1 MAITDRPPRTFYP
14 FDVIQQVYEEV
25 ARYNFLLNRI
35 GTAGISLLVA
45 ALAALG
51 ILIIVLHTES
61 QIRLISESII
71 EKKVN
76 EVNVLASR
84 ASLRLA
90 DAATILQISSNLPQ
104 IATSPNASLII
115 ENLRGVPQNTES
127 EKRFIAKTIMK
138 EYPNFDTVSFLLT
151 NGNLYLVEPF
161 ESQKNVSLKNFAFR
175 DYYKGVIATEKPYL
189 SQIIKSN
196 ATGHTIAAIA
206 VPVHDKINGSL
217 IGIWIG
223 ALNLK
228 DMSQAVHELS
238 MSSELVAYIDHRGHQ
253 IVSNKEKEFFELTQ
267 GNDSFVQE
275 KLTGFKS
282 GMADKS
288 GYTVETI
295 RGVEM
300 FVCYAPI
307 HAISTTWVVLSF
319 QPYDQVFSAASSLR
333 LNAFTMSLIL
343 GGAAAAIIFLLNRS
357 LNSLN
362 KLAKELMKKDIEL
375 RKYNEE
381 LLTVERAKDE
391 FMSMIN
397 HELKTPLVPIKGYT
411 DMLLMPKIM
420 GDLNEKQ
427 KKAIR
432 SISYNVGKLELLIS
446 DILDVYKLDMGKFT
460 LSKKDVDV
468 NQLITS
474 NMLEFKPLADQ
485 KNTRIEA
492 DVQYNG
498 VVYCDQRRIDQVITN
513 MIKNAIDFVPADT
526 GMIMLRVS
534 KKEKQII
541 FSVEDNGI
549 GIPPNKID
557 SLFKKFYQIDTS
569 MTRKHGGTGLGL
581 AISKG
586 IVEAHGGE
594 MWVDK
599 VYVGG
604 AKFIFTL
611 PIKDAVS

>member
-1 MAITDRPPRTFYP
+1 
-14 FDVIQQVYEEV
+14 
-25 ARYNFLLNRI
+25 
-35 GTAGISLLVA
+35 
-45 ALAALG
+45 
-51 ILIIVLHTES
+51 
-61 QIRLISESII
+61 
-71 EKKVN
+71 
-76 EVNVLASR
+76 
-84 ASLRLA
+84 
-90 DAATILQISSNLPQ
+90 
-104 IATSPNASLII
+104 
-115 ENLRGVPQNTES
+115 
-127 EKRFIAKTIMK
+127 
-138 EYPNFDTVSFLLT
+138 
-151 NGNLYLVEPF
+151 
-161 ESQKNVSLKNFAFR
+161 
-175 DYYKGVIATEKPYL
+175 
-189 SQIIKSN
+189 
-196 ATGHTIAAIA
+196 
-206 VPVHDKINGSL
+206 
-217 IGIWIG
+217 
-223 ALNLK
+223 
-228 DMSQAVHELS
+228 
-238 MSSELVAYIDHRGHQ
+238 
-253 IVSNKEKEFFELTQ
+253 
-267 GNDSFVQE
+267 
-275 KLTGFKS
+275 
-282 GMADKS
+282 
-288 GYTVETI
+288 
-295 RGVEM
+295 
-300 FVCYAPI
+300 
-307 HAISTTWVVLSF
+307 
-319 QPYDQVFSAASSLR
+319 
-333 LNAFTMSLIL
+333 
-343 GGAAAAIIFLLNRS
+343 
-357 LNSLN
+357 
-362 KLAKELMKKDIEL
+362 MKKDIEL

-381 LLTVERAKDE
+381 LLSVERAKDE

-474 NMLEFKPLADQ
+474 NMLEFKPLANQ
-485 KNTRIEA
+485 KNTKIEA

-526 GMIMLRVS
+526 GKIMLRVS

-599 VYVGG
+599 E
-604 AKFIFTL
+604 
-611 PIKDAVS
+611 

>member
-1 MAITDRPPRTFYP
+1 M
-14 FDVIQQVYEEV
+14 
-25 ARYNFLLNRI
+25 LNRI
-35 GTAGISLLVA
+35 GTAEISLLVV

-51 ILIIVLHTES
+51 ILIIVLYTES
-61 QIRLISESII
+61 QISLISKSII

-76 EVNVLASR
+76 QVDVLASR

-90 DAATILQISSNLPQ
+90 DAATILRISSNLPQ
-104 IATSPNASLII
+104 ITSRPNASLIVK
-115 ENLRGVPQNTES
+115 NLKGVPQNAEVD
-127 EKRFIAKTIMK
+127 KRFVAETIME
-138 EYPNFDTVSFLLT
+138 EYPNFDTVSFLLP
-151 NGNLYLVEPF
+151 NGDLYLVEPF
-161 ESQKNVSLKNFAFR
+161 ESQKNVTLKNFAFR
-175 DYYKGVIATEKPYL
+175 DYYKGVIATDKPFL

-196 ATGHTIAAIA
+196 ATGHIIAAIA
-206 VPVHDKINGSL
+206 IPVHDKINGSF

-228 DMSQAVHELS
+228 DMSQAVHDLTLS
-238 MSSELVAYIDHRGHQ
+238 NELVAYVDHRGHQ
-253 IVSNKEKEFFELTQ
+253 VVSNNEKEFFEMTH
-267 GNDSFVQE
+267 GNASFVLE
-275 KLTGFKS
+275 KLTGFMN

-288 GYTVETI
+288 GYDVETI
-295 RGVEM
+295 NGVKM
-300 FVCYAPI
+300 FVSYAPI
-307 HAISTTWVVLSF
+307 RTISSTWAVLSF
-319 QPYDQVFSAASSLR
+319 EPYDHVFSAANSLS
-333 LNAFTMSLIL
+333 LNAFTMSLIV

-357 LNSLN
+357 FSSLN
-362 KLAKELMKKDIEL
+362 KLTKELMNKDIEL

-381 LLTVERAKDE
+381 LLTVEKAKDE

-411 DMLLMPKIM
+411 DMLLLPKIM

-427 KKAIR
+427 KKAMN

-446 DILDVYKLDMGKFT
+446 DILDVYKLDMGKLM

-474 NMLEFKPLADQ
+474 NILEFKPLADQ
-485 KNTRIEA
+485 KNTKIDA
-492 DVQYNG
+492 DIQYNG

-513 MIKNAIDFVPADT
+513 LIKNAIDFVPADT
-526 GMIMLRVS
+526 GKIMLRVS
-534 KKEKQII
+534 KKENQII

-557 SLFKKFYQIDTS
+557 NLFKKFYQIDTS
-569 MTRKHGGTGLGL
+569 LTRKHGGTGLGL

-586 IVEAHGGE
+586 IVEEHGGE

-599 VYVGG
+599 EYMHG

-611 PIKDAVS
+611 PIKDVVS

>member
-1 MAITDRPPRTFYP
+1 
-14 FDVIQQVYEEV
+14 
-25 ARYNFLLNRI
+25 LLNRI
-35 GTAGISLLVA
+35 GTATISLLVV
-45 ALAALG
+45 ALAAIG
-51 ILIIVLHTES
+51 ILIIVFYTES
-61 QIRLISESII
+61 QISLISESII

-76 EVNVLASR
+76 EVDVLASR
-84 ASLRLA
+84 ASLRLT
-90 DAATILQISSNLPQ
+90 DAATILQISSSLPQ
-104 IATSPNASLII
+104 ITSRPNTTLIEEKI
-115 ENLRGVPQNTES
+115 HGVSQDSEA
-127 EKRFIAKTIMK
+127 EKRFVAKTIMK
-138 EYPNFDTVSFLLT
+138 EYPNFDTISFMLT

-161 ESQKNVSLKNFAFR
+161 QSQKNVTLKNFAFR
-175 DYYKGVIATEKPYL
+175 DYYKGVIATDKPYL

-228 DMSQAVHELS
+228 DMSQAIHELT

-253 IVSNKEKEFFELTQ
+253 IVSNNEKEFFELTQ
-267 GNDSFVQE
+267 GNNSFVQE

-288 GYTVETI
+288 GYTIETI
-295 RGVEM
+295 NGVKM
-300 FVCYAPI
+300 FVAYAPI
-307 HAISTTWVVLSF
+307 RAISTTWVVLSF
-319 QPYDQVFSAASSLR
+319 EPYDHVFSTANSLR
-333 LNAFTMSLIL
+333 LNAFAMSLIL
-343 GGAAAAIIFLLNRS
+343 GGSAAAIILLLNRS
-357 LNSLN
+357 FSSLN
-362 KLAKELMKKDIEL
+362 KLTKELLNKDKEL

-397 HELKTPLVPIKGYT
+397 HELKTPLVPIKGYS
-411 DMLLMPKIM
+411 DMLLRPKIM

-427 KKAIR
+427 KKAVN

-446 DILDVYKLDMGKFT
+446 DILDVYKLDMGELK

-468 NQLITS
+468 DQLITS
-474 NMLEFKPLADQ
+474 NMVEFKPLADE
-485 KNTRIEA
+485 KNVEIKA
-492 DVQYNG
+492 DIHYSG
-498 VVYCDQRRIDQVITN
+498 TVYCDQRRIDQVITN

-526 GMIMLRVS
+526 GKIMLRAS
-534 KKEKQII
+534 QKENKIVV
-541 FSVEDNGI
+541 SVEDNGT
-549 GIPPNKID
+549 GIPLDKID
-557 SLFKKFYQIDTS
+557 SLFKKFYQIDTT

-586 IVEAHGGE
+586 IIEAHGGK

-599 VYVGG
+599 KYTGG

-611 PIKDAVS
+611 PIKGETN